1 MRWSRGWVWHGAVAL
16 VVVCLVAGAGLWI
29 RCARQRSASTA
40 ATASASPTSAV
51 DEVLCDAVPTAV
63 VDNALMRVTND
74 WEYWHE
80 PASSAGAYPSDA
92 DYRCAMFGERPPDE
106 TVLVLK
112 IMYRAGQWYPWNV
125 PSTNKTYASADGAI
139 PFSLPDRQ
147 GEGYVW
153 QWPRTE
159 GVTVLWLAPQ
169 GQVYELQ
176 LYTLKNGATP
186 HPDVVDTTEAEGM
199 KTILDSVI
207 DTIPP
212 VADGPAHHA
221 TPKADTT

>member
-1 MRWSRGWVWHGAVAL
+1 M
-16 VVVCLVAGAGLWI
+16 
-29 RCARQRSASTA
+29 
-40 ATASASPTSAV
+40 
-51 DEVLCDAVPTAV
+51 
-63 VDNALMRVTND
+63 
-74 WEYWHE
+74 
-80 PASSAGAYPSDA
+80 
-92 DYRCAMFGERPPDE
+92 
-106 TVLVLK
+106 
-112 IMYRAGQWYPWNV
+112 
-125 PSTNKTYASADGAI
+125 
-139 PFSLPDRQ
+139 
-147 GEGYVW
+147 W